1 MIPRWRRACT
11 PTRARSPTPAP
22 ARRTASRS
30 PTQRASSADRAHPRG
45 GRARDRPATGAG
57 AKNVPCGTGAVH
69 RIGPARDISV
79 PVPGWAGPVGP
90 AELSGP
96 AAARAV
102 ASEVD
107 ADRAQL
113 LATVLGGVMGGHCW
127 LLWSTLV
134 GARRRI

>member
-1 MIPRWRRACT
+1 
-11 PTRARSPTPAP
+11 
-22 ARRTASRS
+22 
-30 PTQRASSADRAHPRG
+30 
-45 GRARDRPATGAG
+45 
-57 AKNVPCGTGAVH
+57 AKNVPCRTGAVH

-96 AAARAV
+96 DAARAV

-127 LLWSTLV
+127 LLCSTLV
-134 GARRRI
+134 GARRRICGQQYRRQAGREDPARSPGF